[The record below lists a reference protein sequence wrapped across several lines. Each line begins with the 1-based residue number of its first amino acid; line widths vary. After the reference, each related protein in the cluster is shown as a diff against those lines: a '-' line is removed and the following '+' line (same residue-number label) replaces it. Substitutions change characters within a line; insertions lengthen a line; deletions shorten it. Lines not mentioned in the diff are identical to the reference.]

1 MSKSPELGAS
11 ERPQSPQYWREI
23 YQGGSPKAEQILF
36 EKLATEIM
44 DVQLKNKSKSGSA
57 SIDRTFHAK
66 SLLGVTNAKL
76 HVLGDIPN
84 RFRVGY
90 FQPESEYR
98 ATVRISNASGTRQAD
113 YHMDMRG
120 AAIRVHASNTE
131 SHDLLMTNFPFT
143 HARNAQQFVAFAKA
157 KANSGDAKFQ
167 LAVRLVL
174 SVGPSEALRMLRNV
188 KEATEQPIKSAAL
201 ASYWSRGA
209 ILWGEAGPVRYLLRP
224 AVADTNVAAMPSSD
238 PEYLHRDIAD
248 RLRRGDVVFNILVQ
262 PFVSESQ
269 TPIEDGSIEWTE
281 TASQPI
287 PIATLTIPKQDI
299 DAAAGR
305 GIEREVDGLA
315 FSPWYT
321 TDDFR
326 PLGSMNCA
334 RKQVYAASSA
344 HRLGYRFREHVP
356 VRNVIVGKGVAEIF
370 KVLNQFVPWHRLD
383 WHLGPLNL
391 SVFREELRAKNLID
405 TEVREAP
412 PKAASVPPPIPEPAR
427 TARTYD
433 GTYND
438 LSNPK
443 MGSIGSTFG
452 RNMTPVYRPD
462 LFNAPNPITVSRE
475 LMTREAFIPARS
487 LNLLAAAWI
496 QFQVHDWVN
505 HRRHDLTNAES
516 SHDVVIPTP
525 DESTWQSLPGE
536 QPKNRMRI
544 AGNIPVHNTDGYPV
558 FENMTTPW
566 WDGSEV
572 YGGDADKARSLREG
586 AKLRLSNGYLP
597 EELNGL
603 NVTGFNE
610 SWWLGLSTMHTL
622 FAREHNAICDA
633 LRSQYRAWSD
643 ERIYQTARLIVCALI
658 AKIHTVEWTPAIL
671 ATKTIDISL
680 HANWYGAPK
689 DWLSQLGIWLFDT
702 RELKGIPQTLPN
714 HHGTP
719 YSLTEEF
726 AAVYRLHPLIP
737 DDYHF
742 VDLETGRSTTLPFNK
757 IQGIQTDAVMRGLK
771 LENVVYSFGIAHP
784 GAITLHNYPRSLQH
798 FQRSNGEI
806 IDLSVVDVVRD
817 RMRGVPR
824 FNDFRAA
831 LHKPRI
837 TRWEELSDDPETV
850 RRIKDLYG
858 SLDMVDTMVGL
869 YAEPPPQGF
878 GFSDTAFRIFILMA
892 SRRLQS
898 DRFLTVD
905 YRPEVYSPLGLD
917 WIEKNGMTS
926 IILRHC
932 PSLAASVPRD
942 ASAFAPFRP
951 IAV

>member
-66 SLLGVTNAKL
+66 SLLGVTNARL

-209 ILWGEAGPVRYLLRP
+209 ILWGEAGPVRYLLKP
-224 AVADTNVAAMPSSD
+224 AVADTNVAAMPRSD

-326 PLGSMNCA
+326 PLGSMNRA

-344 HRLGYRFREHVP
+344 HRLGHRFREHVP

-370 KVLNQFVPWHRLD
+370 KVLSQFVPWHRLD

-452 RNMTPVYRPD
+452 RNRRRFIQICSTP
-462 LFNAPNPITVSRE
+462 N
-475 LMTREAFIPARS
+475 
-487 LNLLAAAWI
+487 
-496 QFQVHDWVN
+496 
-505 HRRHDLTNAES
+505 
-516 SHDVVIPTP
+516 
-525 DESTWQSLPGE
+525 QSL
-536 QPKNRMRI
+536 
-544 AGNIPVHNTDGYPV
+544 
-558 FENMTTPW
+558 
-566 WDGSEV
+566 S
-572 YGGDADKARSLREG
+572 AR
-586 AKLRLSNGYLP
+586 
-597 EELNGL
+597 
-603 NVTGFNE
+603 V
-610 SWWLGLSTMHTL
+610 
-622 FAREHNAICDA
+622 D
-633 LRSQYRAWSD
+633 
-643 ERIYQTARLIVCALI
+643 
-658 AKIHTVEWTPAIL
+658 
-671 ATKTIDISL
+671 
-680 HANWYGAPK
+680 
-689 DWLSQLGIWLFDT
+689 DT
-702 RELKGIPQTLPN
+702 REHL
-714 HHGTP
+714 
-719 YSLTEEF
+719 S
-726 AAVYRLHPLIP
+726 RR
-737 DDYHF
+737 
-742 VDLETGRSTTLPFNK
+742 GRSTFWRSWISSRSTVGQPSATRSHKRGKLRRCHPAPGNTWQFAWRQPK
-757 IQGIQTDAVMRGLK
+757 ICASPATSCTTPTAPGVRKYDYT
-771 LENVVYSFGIAHP
+771 VVGR
-784 GAITLHNYPRSLQH
+784 LRSL
-798 FQRSNGEI
+798 
-806 IDLSVVDVVRD
+806 
-817 RMRGVPR
+817 
-824 FNDFRAA
+824 
-831 LHKPRI
+831 
-837 TRWEELSDDPETV
+837 WW
-850 RRIKDLYG
+850 RR
-858 SLDMVDTMVGL
+858 
-869 YAEPPPQGF
+869 
-878 GFSDTAFRIFILMA
+878 R
-892 SRRLQS
+892 
-898 DRFLTVD
+898 
-905 YRPEVYSPLGLD
+905 
-917 WIEKNGMTS
+917 
-926 IILRHC
+926 
-932 PSLAASVPRD
+932 
-942 ASAFAPFRP
+942 
-951 IAV
+951 